1 MSGATSLTVNSKLRS
16 PFYAGRGSSYLDIV
30 PEEDEYGDED
40 EDGFSEA
47 ELESFAKMDDIMD
60 PQPKISKSRSMPGDV
75 DQMGPAKEE
84 SAKRYSMDSKRS
96 SYLQTPYNDGEA
108 VDYLSVIS
116 TNTNGYNTPSTP
128 GLTRSSSQT
137 ELSNFDA
144 FGNNDFP
151 PVDRL
156 TMFDI
161 LENLALPQRLEK
173 MQNVVHNQAEKVRRQ
188 RAKLASR
195 ALSSKNNLVEEW
207 RKRVKVR
214 PEEQLDKY
222 RKRMRESVD
231 RLGRRWTDAK
241 TVTLKEKISFVTAV
255 LNIFI
260 SAYMIGAYPQ
270 YFHYWYSLQLA
281 YFMPLR
287 WYSYQ
292 KIGFHYFLAD
302 LCYFVNLLLILA
314 IWFFPQSKRLFISTY
329 CLAFGN
335 NAVAIAFWRNSLVFH
350 SLDKTT
356 TLFIHIMPCATLHVL
371 VHLIPESM
379 QLEHFPAIH
388 TIKYSLPG
396 APEHYSLWDMMIW
409 ATLPYAVWQL
419 SYHFL
424 ITVRKRSKIAA
435 GRPTSF
441 SWLRRSYRGNF
452 LGKFVL
458 SFPENFQE
466 YVFMGIQYTYAIMT
480 MMPCPIW
487 FWYRWASAG
496 FMMIVFTWASWNGA
510 TYYIDVFG
518 KRMEKELESLRKEV
532 QRMAKSPE
540 MVGQEGGG
548 SPFMSPQ
555 GPTGMD
561 GASVG
566 GGGGG
571 VGRSSALDLGPA
583 ATNESLDGRRHH
595 TRVGSDDSGI
605 WAQYAGQHHTQHSQQ
620 QQQQGM
626 DGGGGLASA
635 PETPGLELKK
645 APLDSALNGGGGK
658 KLGGHRVNGSLTD
671 ASITDAS
678 TTDGDGDGDVSFAES
693 VTSTEEEG

>member
-1 MSGATSLTVNSKLRS
+1 MSGATSLSVNSKLRS

-30 PEEDEYGDED
+30 PEEEEYLD
-40 EDGFSEA
+40 EDGITEA
-47 ELESFAKMDDIMD
+47 ELERFARMDDIMD
-60 PQPKISKSRSMPGDV
+60 PRPKTMKSNLESTSGDI
-75 DQMGPAKEE
+75 DQMAAAKEE
-84 SAKRYSMDSKRS
+84 SAKRQSIGSTRS
-96 SYLQTPYNDGEA
+96 TSYLHTPYDTGEA
-108 VDYLSVIS
+108 ADYLSVNS
-116 TNTNGYNTPSTP
+116 TTSNGFNTPSTP
-128 GLTRSSSQT
+128 GLTRTSSAT
-137 ELSNFDA
+137 DFTNFDA

-173 MQNVVHNQAEKVRRQ
+173 MQNVVHIQAEKVRRQ

-207 RKRVKVR
+207 RKRVKLK

-241 TVTLKEKISFVTAV
+241 TVTLKEKLSFVTAV

-270 YFHYWYSLQLA
+270 YFHYWYSVQLA

-287 WYSYQ
+287 WYSYH

-314 IWFFPQSKRLFISTY
+314 IWFFPHSKRLFISTY

-371 VHLIPESM
+371 VHLLPESM
-379 QLEHFPAIH
+379 QLAQFPAIH
-388 TIKYSLPG
+388 SIKYSLPS
-396 APEHYSLWDMMIW
+396 APEHYSLWDMIIW

-424 ITVRKRSKIAA
+424 ITVRKRTKIAA

-458 SFPENFQE
+458 SFPENMQE
-466 YVFMGIQYTYAIMT
+466 FVFMGIQYTYAIMT
-480 MMPCPIW
+480 MVPCPLW

-496 FMMIVFTWASWNGA
+496 FMMIVFTWATYNGA
-510 TYYIDVFG
+510 IYYIDVFG
-518 KRMEKELESLRKEV
+518 KRMEKELDALRKEV
-532 QRMAKSPE
+532 SRMAKSPE
-540 MVGQEGGG
+540 IVGQDGST
-548 SPFMSPQ
+548 SPFASPN
-555 GPTGMD
+555 GPVGLD
-561 GASVG
+561 GAMDAAMG
-566 GGGGG
+566 KTT
-571 VGRSSALDLGPA
+571 ALDLGPA
-583 ATNESLDGRRHH
+583 ARTDGNTTVRGQGHQRAASND
-595 TRVGSDDSGI
+595 SDI
-605 WAQYAGQHHTQHSQQ
+605 WGQYAADHQSVVP
-620 QQQQGM
+620 
-626 DGGGGLASA
+626 GLASA
-635 PETPGLELKK
+635 PETPGLELKRTLGDGN
-645 APLDSALNGGGGK
+645 PHMVSRDGGAGMGAK
-658 KLGGHRVNGSLTD
+658 RLPSHDRGNASLTD
-671 ASITDAS
+671 ASVTDAS
-678 TTDGDGDGDVSFAES
+678 ATDGEAGFDTS
-693 VTSTEEEG
+693 VTSGDEDNKDA